1 MKADKLP
8 PKLERFI
15 GAITT
20 STRAA
25 DAAPT
30 GAVNVAEYLDAS
42 RLRMLE
48 KLARK
53 GGQTPRQFLKGIL
66 ARLTRPA
73 SHKAVSAS

>member
-25 DAAPT
+25 DAPRCLT
-30 GAVNVAEYLDAS
+30 TVGLFLAVKLDLVS
-42 RLRMLE
+42 N
-48 KLARK
+48 
-53 GGQTPRQFLKGIL
+53 PR
-66 ARLTRPA
+66 TR
-73 SHKAVSAS
+73 